1 MGKAGK
7 SFAVVVK
14 RREKQLPIKPEGL
27 HASHWR
33 GTVVDLAEFISRFS
47 TVRTG
52 DHIIARLAV
61 EEPPELG
68 GLLVPDGVSATLI
81 ALPTMNTS
89 HPTQQQ

>member
-7 SFAVVVK
+7 YFAVVVK
-14 RREKQLPIKPEGL
+14 RREKN
-27 HASHWR
+27 SSRWR
-33 GTVVDLAEFISRFS
+33 DTVVDLAEFISRFS

-52 DHIIARLAV
+52 DHIIARVAV

-89 HPTQQQ
+89 HPAQQQ